1 MKRDQPSAADV
12 RGQSL
17 QPVEAARA
25 GDGRM
30 GAQLWGVAGMPVSTP
45 CPGSGA
51 FIRLVW
57 HRTAP
62 EPLST
67 AGPLDFTSSFSDG
80 PEPLLALGPL
90 ERAVGVWPGLGGYPV
105 KSPV

>member
-1 MKRDQPSAADV
+1 
-12 RGQSL
+12 
-17 QPVEAARA
+17 
-25 GDGRM
+25 M

-45 CPGSGA
+45 CPGSVA
-51 FIRLVW
+51 FIHLVW
-57 HRTAP
+57 HQTAA

-90 ERAVGVWPGLGGYPV
+90 EKTVGAWSGLGGCPV
-105 KSPV
+105 KSSVS